1 MKKIL
6 TSTLLVFTWYWM
18 SLVTFPLQAEDV
30 YMETSVKRSTP
41 RKESKRSTEGGLEHV
56 PFRIG
61 FPQGV
66 KTIQGV
72 TFTFYTKAVTKE
84 HWQAACRHGGFGILA
99 ANFFP
104 AKNDEIPGQAVKS
117 LLIERVEDMGNP
129 IDILLE
135 NHRAMLRLKAQPVA

>member
-6 TSTLLVFTWYWM
+6 TPTLLVFTWYWM

-41 RKESKRSTEGGLEHV
+41 RKESKRSTEGGL
-56 PFRIG
+56 FRIG

-72 TFTFYTKAVTKE
+72 TFTFYTKAVTQE
-84 HWQAACRHGGFGILA
+84 HWQAVCRHWGFGILA
-99 ANFFP
+99 ANFFR

>member
-18 SLVTFPLQAEDV
+18 SLITFPLQAEDV
-30 YMETSVKRSTP
+30 YMETSVKRGTP

-72 TFTFYTKAVTKE
+72 TFTFYTKAVTQG
-84 HWQAACRHGGFGILA
+84 HWQAACRHWGFGILA
-99 ANFFP
+99 ANFFR

-117 LLIERVEDMGNP
+117 ILIERVEDTGNP
-129 IDILLE
+129 IDILLK
-135 NHRAMLRLKAQPVA
+135 NHRAMLRLKAQPLA

>member
-18 SLVTFPLQAEDV
+18 SLVTFPLQAEDA

-41 RKESKRSTEGGLEHV
+41 RKESKRSTEGGL
-56 PFRIG
+56 FRIA

-72 TFTFYTKAVTKE
+72 TFTFYTKAVTQE
-84 HWQAACRHGGFGILA
+84 HWQAACRHWGFGILA
-99 ANFFP
+99 ANFFR

>member
-1 MKKIL
+1 
-6 TSTLLVFTWYWM
+6 
-18 SLVTFPLQAEDV
+18 
-30 YMETSVKRSTP
+30 
-41 RKESKRSTEGGLEHV
+41 
-56 PFRIG
+56 
-61 FPQGV
+61 V

>member
-1 MKKIL
+1 M
-6 TSTLLVFTWYWM
+6 STW
-18 SLVTFPLQAEDV
+18 
-30 YMETSVKRSTP
+30 KHRSSEAHQGRKASARP
-41 RKESKRSTEGGLEHV
+41 RAVWSTCPSAL
-56 PFRIG
+56 G

>member
-18 SLVTFPLQAEDV
+18 SLITFPLQAEDV
-30 YMETSVKRSTP
+30 YMETSVKRGTP
-41 RKESKRSTEGGLEHV
+41 RKESKRSTGGGLKHV

-72 TFTFYTKAVTKE
+72 TFTFYTKAVTQG
-84 HWQAACRHGGFGILA
+84 HWQAACRHWGFGILA
-99 ANFFP
+99 ANFFR

-117 LLIERVEDMGNP
+117 ILIERVEDTGNP
-129 IDILLE
+129 IDILLK
-135 NHRAMLRLKAQPVA
+135 NHRAMLRLKAQPLA

>member
-1 MKKIL
+1 
-6 TSTLLVFTWYWM
+6 M

-41 RKESKRSTEGGLEHV
+41 RKESKRSTEGGL
-56 PFRIG
+56 FRIG

-72 TFTFYTKAVTKE
+72 TFTFYTKAVTQE
-84 HWQAACRHGGFGILA
+84 HWQTACRHWGFGILA
-99 ANFFP
+99 ANFFR